1 MKCFRCKTDADEDA
15 AGKPSPSEF
24 MIGPCVSYPAND
36 PGEGSSLV
44 LSYNH
49 RRDQQ
54 GPLRS
59 VWQHLAKSQD
69 ILKQRRE
76 AILLNFEVASVVT
89 PLTILTLILPC
100 PKILIGILLAI
111 NLNPT
116 DYAFWNVEKNLQNQ
130 LLLAWF
136 PILMEKWYAANYITG
151 NTKSLSTCT
160 WQAALYAIHVLCG
173 KDILLA
179 NKK

>member
-1 MKCFRCKTDADEDA
+1 MYNVAQYIPLCFGDRGENWPEKTIKTTFSKSFKWCTTWISGSVLFGHFLGWVFLVMKCFRCKTDADEDA

-36 PGEGSSLV
+36 PGEGGSLV

-89 PLTILTLILPC
+89 PLTILTPILPC

-116 DYAFWNVEKNLQNQ
+116 DD
-130 LLLAWF
+130 
-136 PILMEKWYAANYITG
+136 T
-151 NTKSLSTCT
+151 
-160 WQAALYAIHVLCG
+160 
-173 KDILLA
+173 
-179 NKK
+179 